1 MCVCVYLCIEFNIH
15 ASHFYYFLILYI
27 GKSVDPDGSK
37 VSEDKESTKAFD
49 YTRFTSLYK
58 HHGRIPPPP
67 EVIAGFKGVEE
78 NLFYLINFLMEND
91 KSLLDGDFINQVM
104 TQFDGRPTE
113 MMKHVEEYVA
123 DAAST
128 ALAAMV
134 TDDDDLSESP
144 SITLPPPRSPE
155 AGPRLQLTDGP
166 PAVIE
171 ATTAMDTREKMAK
184 RRREVPLTRAQSQ
197 KIVDSTG
204 N

>member
-1 MCVCVYLCIEFNIH
+1 
-15 ASHFYYFLILYI
+15 
-27 GKSVDPDGSK
+27 
-37 VSEDKESTKAFD
+37 
-49 YTRFTSLYK
+49 
-58 HHGRIPPPP
+58 
-67 EVIAGFKGVEE
+67 
-78 NLFYLINFLMEND
+78 MEND

-134 TDDDDLSESP
+134 TDDNDDLSESP

-155 AGPRLQLTDGP
+155 AGPRLQLTTIENDG
-166 PAVIE
+166 VV
-171 ATTAMDTREKMAK
+171 AMDTRERDAK
-184 RRREVPLTRAQSQ
+184 RRRDQPAVTRQ
-197 KIVDSTG
+197 KSKSLLE